1 MHSLI
6 NTTLVHFLHSE
17 LGFFHDGVLLANNSV
32 IPSIHE
38 DGLLCLSTNSGCC
51 EDEATTAD
59 WFSPGSTTPVPPVGA
74 ATNSEQV
81 KLYSGE

>member
-59 WFSPGSTTPVPPVGA
+59 WFSPGAPLQCHLWERQPTVNRLQADP
-74 ATNSEQV
+74 
-81 KLYSGE
+81 L